1 MWNPGKLLSKLRPGN
16 TNSKHQQQNYVR
28 TDTTD
33 TVDTVT
39 DIATAMEIPSV
50 HSDEELFKQ
59 PPQNEDCSICCIQ
72 LPALWS
78 GSKYMSCCGKE
89 ICSGCQKR
97 AGGSLCPFCR
107 TPTPITEEQIVTR
120 NKKRIE
126 KDDAYAIHN
135 MGSYYHDG
143 SYGMQQN
150 HPKALEYWHRS
161 GELGYAGSYHNIG
174 TYYDLGYG
182 VVADKKKAA
191 YYWELAAMLGH
202 VVARHNLGVV
212 EENKGNL
219 DRALKHY
226 MIAVGIGCIES
237 MENIKELFMDGYAT
251 QEDYEK
257 ALSTYQAYVDGIR
270 SELRDKAASFNDR
283 YVYY

>member
-1 MWNPGKLLSKLRPGN
+1 
-16 TNSKHQQQNYVR
+16 
-28 TDTTD
+28 
-33 TVDTVT
+33 
-39 DIATAMEIPSV
+39 
-50 HSDEELFKQ
+50 
-59 PPQNEDCSICCIQ
+59 
-72 LPALWS
+72 
-78 GSKYMSCCGKE
+78 MSCCGKE

-97 AGGSLCPFCR
+97 AGGSICPFCR
-107 TPTPITEEQIVTR
+107 TPAPKTEEQIVTR
-120 NKKRIE
+120 NKKRMIE

-150 HPKALEYWHRS
+150 RAKALEYWHRS

-182 VVADKKKAA
+182 VGVDKKKAT

-237 MENIKELFMDGYAT
+237 MENIKELFKDGYAT
-251 QEDYEK
+251 EDDYEK

-270 SELRDKAASFNDR
+270 SELRDNAAAFNDR
-283 YVYY
+283 YIYY

>member
-1 MWNPGKLLSKLRPGN
+1 MVGG
-16 TNSKHQQQNYVR
+16 TAA
-28 TDTTD
+28 TDTT
-33 TVDTVT
+33 
-39 DIATAMEIPSV
+39 IATAMDIPRSTAV
-50 HSDEELFKQ
+50 HSDEVLFKQ
-59 PPQNEDCSICCIQ
+59 PPQNEDCTICCIQ

-97 AGGSLCPFCR
+97 AGGSICPFCR
-107 TPTPITEEQIVTR
+107 TPAPKTEEQIVTR
-120 NKKRIE
+120 NKKRMIE

-150 HPKALEYWHRS
+150 RAKALEYWHRS

-182 VVADKKKAA
+182 VGVDKKKAT

-237 MENIKELFMDGYAT
+237 MENIKELFKDGYAT
-251 QEDYEK
+251 EDDYEK

-270 SELRDKAASFNDR
+270 SELRDNAAAFNDR
-283 YVYY
+283 YIYY

>member
-1 MWNPGKLLSKLRPGN
+1 MWNPGKLLSKLRRDN
-16 TNSKHQQQNYVR
+16 TNSKQNYVR
-28 TDTTD
+28 TDTAD
-33 TVDTVT
+33 TVDTSA
-39 DIATAMEIPSV
+39 ATAMDIPRSTAV
-50 HSDEELFKQ
+50 HSDEALFKQ

-107 TPTPITEEQIVTR
+107 TPAPKAEEEIVER
-120 NKKRIE
+120 NKKRMIE

-135 MGSYYHDG
+135 LGSYYHDG

-150 HPKALEYWHRS
+150 RVKALEYWHRS

-182 VVADKKKAA
+182 VGVDKKKAT

-212 EENKGNL
+212 EENKGNM

-237 MENIKELFMDGYAT
+237 MENIKELFTDGYAT
-251 QEDYEK
+251 EDDYEK

-270 SELRDKAASFNDR
+270 SDLRDKAASFNDR